1 MRAALRLIGEKALT
15 LHGDMGDSS
24 MRRTAYVAVC
34 IGLVLAFALGARD
47 ASARN
52 YKNRQYAL
60 ISYSFSIHP
69 DVRQK
74 LSPFDGLFPQ
84 NPDEYSRVD
93 PVYFRLKGLCF
104 DRMKMRFERELS
116 LFILPL
122 RVYGKQYNYD
132 SEGYPSMLIEVAQ
145 RRGNAKYYLGLDVKI
160 LTSPESSAGVPGEKY
175 RDSLLSPSD
184 YLRPRVEI
192 TVTMYPRLGI
202 VPSERYNSAMQ
213 WQTPIRLEPTLL
225 DGIINSKRSYDRTTL
240 LEVIDMGVEAI
251 IEEIK

>member
-1 MRAALRLIGEKALT
+1 MTRMAYAAGCLLVVAACALAPR
-15 LHGDMGDSS
+15 G
-24 MRRTAYVAVC
+24 
-34 IGLVLAFALGARD
+34 AL
-47 ASARN
+47 ARN
-52 YKNRQYAL
+52 FKNRQYAL

-74 LSPFDGLFPQ
+74 ISPFDGLFPQ

-104 DRMKMRFERELS
+104 DRLKMRLERELS

-122 RVYGKQYNYD
+122 RIYGKQFRYD
-132 SEGYPSMLIEVAQ
+132 TEGYPAMLVEVAQ

-160 LTSPESSAGVPGEKY
+160 LTSPESSSAVSGEKY
-175 RDSLLSPSD
+175 RDSLLSPNE
-184 YLRPRVEI
+184 YLRPKIEI

-202 VPSERYNSAMQ
+202 VPSERYVSTMQ

-225 DGIINSKRSYDRTTL
+225 DGIINSKRRRDRTTL
-240 LEVIDMGVEAI
+240 LEAIEMAVETVIED
-251 IEEIK
+251 IKK

>member
-1 MRAALRLIGEKALT
+1 
-15 LHGDMGDSS
+15 
-24 MRRTAYVAVC
+24 MRRTSYVAGC
-34 IGLVLAFALGARD
+34 VLAVLALAWGAPG

-52 YKNRQYAL
+52 FRNRQYAL

-74 LSPFDGLFPQ
+74 ISPFDGLFPQ

-104 DRMKMRFERELS
+104 DRLKMRFERELS

-122 RVYGKQYNYD
+122 RIYGKQFNYD

-160 LTSPESSAGVPGEKY
+160 LTSPESSSAVSGEKY
-175 RDSLLSPSD
+175 RDSLLSPNE
-184 YLRPRVEI
+184 YLRPKIEI

-202 VPSERYNSAMQ
+202 VPSDRYVSEMQ

-225 DGIINSKRSYDRTTL
+225 DGIINSKRRRDRTTL
-240 LEVIDMGVEAI
+240 LEAIEMAVETVIED
-251 IEEIK
+251 IK